1 MIEETL
7 EDFIIRKKG
16 SPERVKAEVV
26 RTNKEYIISKE
37 GEEGFEKVKKRMEEL
52 GGEIDFKS
60 LNGKT
65 WEEDWRNSLF
75 IATAREVF
83 NWNDEDIFEMG
94 RYIPRASFFIKSIIQ
109 YLASLDMV
117 LKNVGVYWDKHHD
130 FGSLEAVEHNKEGKY
145 VIIRKRN
152 FLMHPVMCSYHAGY
166 FKGISE
172 FVIKGDNLRVEETK
186 CMHKGDEYHE
196 YIIKWD

>member
-7 EDFIIRKKG
+7 EDFIQRKKG

-26 RTNKEYIISKE
+26 RTNKEYIVSKE
-37 GEEGFEKVKKRMEEL
+37 GEEGLEKVKQRMEEL
-52 GGEIDFKS
+52 GGAIDFVE
-60 LNGKT
+60 LNKKT
-65 WEEDWRNSLF
+65 WEEDWKNSLF

-83 NWNDEDIFEMG
+83 GWTDEDVFEMG
-94 RYIPRASFFIKSIIQ
+94 RYTPRASFFIKSIIQ
-109 YLASLDMV
+109 YLASLDVV
-117 LKNVGVYWDKHHD
+117 LQNTGKYWDKHHD
-130 FGSLEAVEHNKEGKY
+130 FGRLETVEYNKEEKY
-145 VIIRKRN
+145 IIIRKYD

-172 FVIKGDNLRVEETK
+172 FVVKSENLTVEEVK